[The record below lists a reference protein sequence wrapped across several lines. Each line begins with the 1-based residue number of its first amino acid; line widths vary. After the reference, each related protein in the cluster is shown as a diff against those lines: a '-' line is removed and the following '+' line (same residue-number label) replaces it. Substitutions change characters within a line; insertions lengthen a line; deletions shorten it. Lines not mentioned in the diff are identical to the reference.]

1 MNDQN
6 LHILNSNHL
15 EFPRDVGSM
24 NFNDFVESSFS
35 NFLNTILLFEG
46 ELGKSITA
54 RYSEIE
60 QNCFLIKECINLL
73 SVDSNNNNI
82 PFSLLSPLYQA
93 LLDHHK
99 LLSEKFMENSLN
111 NWYRIRS
118 SPENNVTNRSDIF
131 HIPFHILK
139 KADNKNLFS
148 NRFSDGSRP
157 MLYLANSMY
166 LAWKECKSPDI
177 KNVYA
182 ARFELDEQLNN
193 LFIPANSN
201 AYYSPFNFIK
211 HMNRSL
217 PNLNIKLNKVQN
229 SPYKTETG
237 VEELTNF
244 MAIWP
249 ILFAL
254 SIPNN
259 GKNENKEYLFP
270 QYFMKWVLSNSF
282 DGIAFATSQR
292 SKEMSTQDWEIN
304 LVIPAVKESTNKY
317 CEKLSKTIK
326 LTNPIR
332 IQDKINYIPMNI
344 QLTNKR
350 MQIPNETNYSSTIY
364 CKAEY
369 FLDDDNNI
377 KYLE

>member
-6 LHILNSNHL
+6 LNILNSNHL
-15 EFPRDVGSM
+15 EFPRDVDSI
-24 NFNDFVESSFS
+24 NYTDFVESSFS

-54 RYSEIE
+54 RYSEIK

-73 SVDSNNNNI
+73 TVDSKKNNI
-82 PFSLLSPLYQA
+82 SISLLSPLYQA
-93 LLDHHK
+93 LLDHHE
-99 LLSEKFMENSLN
+99 LLSEKFMENSMN

-118 SPENNVTNRSDIF
+118 SPEKRITKRSDIF
-131 HIPFHILK
+131 HIPFHILNK
-139 KADNKNLFS
+139 TDNKNLFS
-148 NRFSDGSRP
+148 NRFSDGTRP

-182 ARFELDEQLNN
+182 ARFELDEQLNI

-201 AYYSPFNFIK
+201 AYYSPFNFIN

-237 VEELTNF
+237 IEELTNF

-249 ILFAL
+249 VLFAL

-259 GKNENKEYLFP
+259 GKNENQEYLFS
-270 QYFMKWVLSNSF
+270 QYFMKWLLSTSF

-304 LVIPAVKESTNKY
+304 LVIPAVKESTNEY

-326 LTNPIR
+326 LTSPIR
-332 IQDKINYIPMNI
+332 IEDKMNYIPMNI
-344 QLTNKR
+344 ELTHKR
-350 MQIPNETNYSSTIY
+350 MQIPNEANYSSTIY

-369 FLDDDNNI
+369 FLDEDKNI
-377 KYLE
+377 KSLD